1 LDLDYDISA
10 GRYDLNIENEFGDR
24 LVNLV
29 QQKNAVNQPSSTVN
43 KFSFIGD
50 LGDKE
55 NASYYVDDVMLSTG
69 AEFNQADFVAPGRR
83 KLFVDS
89 WDDYHQQLYGK
100 IQCIPG
106 VQSIDFGID
115 IDVFHELL
123 ANKFYDILNQLLEG
137 KGAEPGSW
145 QSNRYLSAI
154 EWWQQGCS
162 DLQQKNWQQAIT
174 SFEKANELVG
184 NARLYTLSLALA
196 YSGAGNYDQSDLLL
210 ASMQSDWVNDQR
222 LAVAYAMIGIAR
234 KDLYAANQ
242 WLAQAAQIAIHD
254 DGLEV
259 LKGLHCN
266 VINSDMITQLKNYDP
281 ENWPRYLQQVVIT
294 EQYYFSLLWQ
304 KNYHDALYYA
314 IDMSFKL
321 DELGLASSKWRE
333 RAGDAAFYSGAYD
346 QAITY
351 YESAIEVAGSCYC
364 NYLKLSDIYFITGD
378 VQKEREF
385 REKIYGRF
393 EEIY

>member
-1 LDLDYDISA
+1 MFGVTFKKNTWLASICLFLLLPLSIAASDERNVIVGYDFDGDLLDVGPDTFQIFKYTHGKVGLSQAYKFSGKQSLKIQDVADDGGFPELQGYFKTITEGHLYFHFAFMIAEIDERFNIALAGKSHFRLKKDGIGFWLDNDQGYLRHYVDNEPVRLFQLQPFVWYQLDLDYDISA

-196 YSGAGNYDQSDLLL
+196 
-210 ASMQSDWVNDQR
+210 
-222 LAVAYAMIGIAR
+222 
-234 KDLYAANQ
+234 
-242 WLAQAAQIAIHD
+242 
-254 DGLEV
+254 
-259 LKGLHCN
+259 
-266 VINSDMITQLKNYDP
+266 
-281 ENWPRYLQQVVIT
+281 
-294 EQYYFSLLWQ
+294 
-304 KNYHDALYYA
+304 
-314 IDMSFKL
+314 
-321 DELGLASSKWRE
+321 
-333 RAGDAAFYSGAYD
+333 
-346 QAITY
+346 
-351 YESAIEVAGSCYC
+351 
-364 NYLKLSDIYFITGD
+364 
-378 VQKEREF
+378 
-385 REKIYGRF
+385 
-393 EEIY
+393 